1 MDISEHISTEMI
13 EIKSGYHTKD
23 DVIDEIADMVV
34 KKIGNGKHSKHEVAR
49 RLREREELGSTGFG
63 NHIAIPHCA
72 LHDIDEFIL
81 GFILYPD
88 GAEFDSIDEKPVKF
102 VAFII
107 APEKKRNQHIR
118 YLSEVSGVLRQPEA
132 LDSMFEQL
140 NSVSVREKFLK
151 FAAPVAKDKKLK
163 EEYSMLRIFCQN
175 EQKFYEIM
183 KILSAVKERDI
194 SVIDASDAKDFIDTR
209 AFFGKL
215 WNEKKTKFHKII
227 FAVVPTELAN
237 DMLRKI
243 NNLIGEL
250 KNRRGVMVIMQKIDY
265 ISGYLN
271 D

>member
-1 MDISEHISTEMI
+1 MDISEYISTEMI
-13 EIKSGYHTKD
+13 EIKSGYHTKEE
-23 DVIDEIADMVV
+23 VLEEISELVV
-34 KKIGNGKHSKHEVAR
+34 KNIGAEKHSKHEVTR
-49 RLREREELGSTGFG
+49 KLREREELGSTGFG

-72 LHDIDEFIL
+72 LPNIDEFVI
-81 GFILYPD
+81 GFLLYPD
-88 GAEFDSIDEKPVKF
+88 GADFDSSDEKPVKF

-118 YLSEVSGVLRQPEA
+118 FLSEVSGVLRQPEA
-132 LDSMFEQL
+132 IDSMFEQL

-151 FAAPVAKDKKLK
+151 YAAPVSKDKKQK

-183 KILSAVKERDI
+183 KMLSDVKEKDI
-194 SVIDASDAKDFIDTR
+194 SVLDASDSKDFIDSR

-227 FAVVPTELAN
+227 FAVVPTENAN
-237 DMLRKI
+237 DIIRKI
-243 NNLIGEL
+243 NNLIGTL